1 MSRQLKVPREKAV
14 EAAMFVF
21 WAKGYESTSVD
32 DLQKAIGIQRGSF
45 YLHFKDKR
53 SLFIEVLDHYKTT
66 IVEKRRALV
75 RACVSPK
82 AGIHLYFKILIEHL
96 LSHKSNSG
104 CLNTNTAIELGL
116 SDEEISEKMGL
127 GMNAWQDFWIEI
139 LKKAKEK
146 KEINSKLE
154 IKSVA
159 QLLVGITQGLNVV
172 ARVNPDPIFL
182 NGIVKTGLST
192 LEKSN

>member
-1 MSRQLKVPREKAV
+1 MSRQLKVHREKAI
-14 EAAMFVF
+14 EAAMYVF
-21 WAKGYESTSVD
+21 WAQGYGATSVD

-53 SLFIEVLDHYKTT
+53 SLFIEVLDYYKTA

-75 RACVSPK
+75 RASESPID
-82 AGIHLYFKILIEHL
+82 GIHLYFKILIDHL
-96 LSHKSNSG
+96 VSNKSNSG

-127 GMNAWQDFWIEI
+127 GMTGWQNFWIEI
-139 LKKAKEK
+139 LEKAKIK
-146 KEINSKLE
+146 KEISKELD
-154 IKSVA
+154 IQSLA
-159 QLLVGITQGLNVV
+159 QFLVGLTQGLNVV
-172 ARVNPDPIFL
+172 ARVNPHTEFL

-192 LEKSN
+192 LKKFE